1 MSGARGAPRE
11 ESAVASHATAAVW
24 STLLMLA
31 ILLAGWW
38 WSGRQVA
45 ERADVMGGTSWP
57 TRSRGTILLRAS
69 LRPPDVVPLLGT
81 SELVRQRENR
91 PDEFFATSPTGFRVV
106 AVGQAG
112 MVLVQHA
119 LAVGAMGSIL
129 HGRTVGVLVSP
140 GEIVLPD
147 TGGRQGWFRGNYS
160 RVQAAAVFIGQALP
174 DTLTRDIAR
183 RLLAYDGLGSDPVIE
198 ALVRFRAIDGAWG
211 RLGARLLA
219 PAAWLDAAWL
229 ALVDRMEGAM
239 ALRHFTP
246 VKRLTPSPAVPVNWA
261 ALESA
266 ARADYAR
273 QSSSNPFGIGDDWW
287 KQFEKYLTQ
296 KQPPDFDARQATLLR
311 DGPAWGELA
320 LLVRTI
326 QAVGATP
333 VLVPMPMKGSLLSHA
348 GVRAETRALYYDRLD
363 SLARAHDVAL
373 MEARDFDL
381 DNLFMHDHA
390 SHPSAV
396 GWLLMNQALDSLVH
410 HARVT
415 R

>member
-1 MSGARGAPRE
+1 
-11 ESAVASHATAAVW
+11 
-24 STLLMLA
+24 
-31 ILLAGWW
+31 
-38 WSGRQVA
+38 
-45 ERADVMGGTSWP
+45 
-57 TRSRGTILLRAS
+57 
-69 LRPPDVVPLLGT
+69 
-81 SELVRQRENR
+81 
-91 PDEFFATSPTGFRVV
+91 
-106 AVGQAG
+106 
-112 MVLVQHA
+112 
-119 LAVGAMGSIL
+119 
-129 HGRTVGVLVSP
+129 
-140 GEIVLPD
+140 
-147 TGGRQGWFRGNYS
+147 
-160 RVQAAAVFIGQALP
+160 
-174 DTLTRDIAR
+174 
-183 RLLAYDGLGSDPVIE
+183 
-198 ALVRFRAIDGAWG
+198 
-211 RLGARLLA
+211 
-219 PAAWLDAAWL
+219 
-229 ALVDRMEGAM
+229 M

-261 ALESA
+261 ALDSV